1 MASGDKNFAMPF
13 QVPPAQNAVHRA
25 GFGKYDGPESTL
37 TVEVGRR
44 QCADEQWWCGWGWME
59 GLTTPASRSA
69 VALV

>member
-1 MASGDKNFAMPF
+1 
-13 QVPPAQNAVHRA
+13 
-25 GFGKYDGPESTL
+25 
-37 TVEVGRR
+37 VEVGRR

>member
-1 MASGDKNFAMPF
+1 MPF

-44 QCADEQWWCGWGWME
+44 QCADEQWWHG
-59 GLTTPASRSA
+59 
-69 VALV
+69 